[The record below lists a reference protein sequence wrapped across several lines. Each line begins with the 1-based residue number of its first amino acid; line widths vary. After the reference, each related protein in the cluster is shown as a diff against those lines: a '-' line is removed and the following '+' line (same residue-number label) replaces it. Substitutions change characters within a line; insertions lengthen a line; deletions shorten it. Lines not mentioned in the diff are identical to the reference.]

1 MRVPFKR
8 HTDHN
13 FVSQIKKRLMKNWKD
28 RLFLTRISLLTD
40 SSHRQTEQARRL
52 RDSRAYF
59 GVKSAASSARLCAA
73 VGLLRRGSTRLG
85 WNVRHASWARGY
97 TRSPLR
103 VLPSAGRFQIR
114 PTWHLLSIS
123 YLLA

>member
-13 FVSQIKKRLMKNWKD
+13 FVSQIMKRLMKNWKD

-73 VGLLRRGSTRLG
+73 VGSLRRGSTRLG
-85 WNVRHASWARGY
+85 WNVRHASWAIPAARYGFCPQPVGSKSDLRG
-97 TRSPLR
+97 
-103 VLPSAGRFQIR
+103 IC
-114 PTWHLLSIS
+114 
-123 YLLA
+123 LASHTYSLKI